1 MKKIVVL
8 LLFCLSVLSYGE
20 APITRT
26 INVQGN
32 SQVSAVPDTVTITAM
47 AESID
52 IELSKAANEN
62 NKIIRDAREFLLREG
77 IGKDEIYTSRYTVSQ
92 QIERLSKNVPGVR
105 KYFVKNEIVITS
117 KKIDKIGEIITALE
131 KAKINNVQGLSYSSS
146 KSKIYEKEAM
156 VLAYKDAKEK
166 AKAIA
171 TLEGFSIVPMSI
183 NSSVYFPRNTNYM
196 VQADSFSK
204 AAPAPIYTPKT
215 IDITGNI
222 NVTFQLKK

>member
-8 LLFCLSVLSYGE
+8 LLFSLFILSYGE

-47 AESID
+47 AETINID
-52 IELSKAANEN
+52 LSKAANEN

-77 IGKDEIYTSRYTVSQ
+77 VEKDEIYTSRYTVSQ
-92 QIERLSKNVPGVR
+92 QIERLSKNSPGVR
-105 KYFVKNEIVITS
+105 KYFVKNQIVITS

-171 TLEGFSIVPMSI
+171 SLEGFSIIPMSI

-196 VQADSFSK
+196 VQAESFSK

-215 IDITGNI
+215 VDITGNI

>member
-8 LLFCLSVLSYGE
+8 LLFSLSILSYGE
-20 APITRT
+20 ASITRT

-47 AESID
+47 AETINID
-52 IELSKAANEN
+52 LSKAANEN

-77 IGKDEIYTSRYTVSQ
+77 VEKDEIYTSRYTVSQ
-92 QIERLSKNVPGVR
+92 QIERLSKNSPGVR
-105 KYFVKNEIVITS
+105 KYFVKNQIVITS

-171 TLEGFSIVPMSI
+171 SLEGFSIIPMSI

-196 VQADSFSK
+196 VQAESFSK

-215 IDITGNI
+215 VDITGNI

>member
-8 LLFCLSVLSYGE
+8 MLFCLFVLSYGE
-20 APITRT
+20 TPITRT

-47 AESID
+47 AETRD
-52 IELSKAANEN
+52 VELSKAANEN
-62 NKIIRDAREFLLREG
+62 NKIIRNAREFLLREG
-77 IGKDEIYTSRYTVSQ
+77 IRKDEIYTSRYTVSQ

-105 KYFVKNEIVITS
+105 KYFVKNQIVITS

-146 KSKIYEKEAM
+146 KSKKYEKEAM

-166 AKAIA
+166 AEAIA
-171 TLEGFSIVPMSI
+171 ALENFSIIPMSI

>member
-8 LLFCLSVLSYGE
+8 LLFCFYISIYSE
-20 APITRT
+20 TPITRT

-32 SQVSAVPDTVTITAM
+32 SQVSAVPDTVTISAM
-47 AESID
+47 AETID

-62 NKIIRDAREFLLREG
+62 NRIMKDAREFLLKEG
-77 IGKDEIYTSRYTVSQ
+77 IDEDEIYTSRYTVSH
-92 QIERLSKNVPGVR
+92 QIERLSNNSPGIR
-105 KYFVKNEIVITS
+105 KYFVRNQIIITS
-117 KKIDKIGEIITALE
+117 KRIDKIGEIVTALE

-166 AKAIA
+166 AESIA
-171 TLEGFSIVPMSI
+171 SLEGFSIIPMSI
-183 NSSVYFPRNTNYM
+183 NSNVYFPRNADYM
-196 VQADSFSK
+196 MQAESFSK
-204 AAPAPIYTPKT
+204 VAPAPIYTPKT